1 MSRAVFRS
9 RADLDARGFDSGIR
23 GMHKKVDGFKSKMGS
38 IKGVIGKALA
48 IGAVTKM
55 SKSVLDMASN
65 FEHMSSRANLGTD
78 EFQAF
83 NAVATDTGAKTE
95 QVGTFLAKLRQQQFE
110 AVKGNK
116 GVRDS
121 LAALGLEMSDVSK
134 MTSGQ
139 FVEAVAKGYGQTR
152 DFGALVKL
160 TSTENA
166 PKMEQALISLGEKGF
181 GSLISQ
187 MEDAGRLMDTEFLDK
202 LEDASTKMDV
212 FKGKTTIFFANT
224 LSKVAENWQAIAGL
238 TAGISLDEQAANLA
252 QKNSYERKK
261 EEERQLE
268 VLRSAG
274 ASPSSESTG
283 GAGAGTETIRGNATN
298 RFGNLRRVGG
308 GVLGSGR
315 TENLFKE
322 NVREV
327 KKQTKL
333 LEQVVDNTSEGSAG
347 GGVF

>member
-1 MSRAVFRS
+1 
-9 RADLDARGFDSGIR
+9 
-23 GMHKKVDGFKSKMGS
+23 MHKKVDGFKSKMGGMKKA
-38 IKGVIGKALA
+38 IAGGMVVGAVVKMGKAMLDTA
-48 IGAVTKM
+48 
-55 SKSVLDMASN
+55 SK
-65 FEHMSSRANLGTD
+65 FEHMSSRANVGTD
-78 EFQAF
+78 TFQAF
-83 NAVATDTGAKTE
+83 NAVANDTGAKTE
-95 QVGTFLAKLRQQQFE
+95 QVGTFMAKLRQQQFE

-116 GVRDS
+116 GVQDS
-121 LAALGLEMSDVSK
+121 LSALGVEMSDVSK
-134 MTSGQ
+134 MTGED
-139 FVEAVAKGYGQTR
+139 FVEAVAKGYAETR

-212 FKGKTTIFFANT
+212 YKGKTTIFFANT
-224 LSKVAENWQAIAGL
+224 ISKVAENWQVIAGL